1 MSFYHAIEMMNK
13 GYDADEHV
21 SMIQFYGIIGVRI
34 NSFLINM
41 RGTSTMKRTL
51 SILLS
56 ALLIVTV
63 FSACGIKEKLEQE
76 AGEAIGEKILEG
88 IGDDDVDID
97 INESGVV
104 IEGTDGESF
113 KFGSSEWPD
122 SELAKLLPPYESGE
136 INGVVEASGFIQ
148 IVIEDSDQDYFGH
161 YLEDIKNKFKNDA
174 FESKSSDSIT
184 YTGSD
189 SKENVVS
196 IFYDGSECV
205 ISIQKAAD

>member
-1 MSFYHAIEMMNK
+1 
-13 GYDADEHV
+13 
-21 SMIQFYGIIGVRI
+21 
-34 NSFLINM
+34 
-41 RGTSTMKRTL
+41 MKRTL

-63 FSACGIKEKLEQE
+63 FTACGIKEKLEQK

-88 IGDDDVDID
+88 IGGGNVD
-97 INESGVV
+97 INESGIV

-136 INGVVEASGFIQ
+136 IDGVVEATGFIQ
-148 IVIEDSDQDYFGH
+148 IVIEDSDQDYFGD
-161 YLEDIKNKFKNDA
+161 YLEDVKDKFKNDA
-174 FESKSSDSIT
+174 FESKSDDGIS
-184 YTGSD
+184 YMGSD
-189 SKENVVS
+189 SKGNVVN

-205 ISIQKAAD
+205 ISIQEASD